1 MPENTTPSMHDVVL
15 ESRSKATMTGIKDVE
30 SFDEETILAKSDCG
44 SLAVHGKNLKISR
57 LSVESGDMVIEGEID
72 SLIYSDNKSA
82 GGFWGRVFR

>member
-1 MPENTTPSMHDVVL
+1 MPENLTPSMHDAVL
-15 ESRSKATMTGIKDVE
+15 ESRRKVTMTGINDVQ

-44 SLAVHGKNLKISR
+44 NLAVHGKNLKISR

-72 SLIYSDNKSA
+72 SLIYSGNRSE